1 MEDYD
6 FENENESD
14 SSSRGFGSA
23 LLNIVA
29 VILIVGACGV
39 VALLIFIVMTP
50 DNFLSDLLGTG
61 DASPS
66 PTLISVAEVPT
77 IAPTGTPVPTDE
89 PTMEIDIPATNTPIP
104 PPDSL
109 TRAVLSTPRPTM
121 TSTLAPTLPPNTA
134 TPTNTPTPT
143 DTATPG
149 PSPTVTNTRSPFP
162 FTKDLTSPQYLQ
174 NYANTAGCDW
184 MGVAGIVLDESGN
197 PVPHGEYVVHV
208 WDGGIDLRVVVGDA
222 PAYGPSGYE
231 QFLFNEPRFQE
242 NNVQMETR
250 SGTAVSQVYRLQT
263 RTSCNENLIR
273 FDFIQN
279 H

>member
-1 MEDYD
+1 MEDYEL
-6 FENENESD
+6 ENEGK

-29 VILIVGACGV
+29 VILLAGACGV
-39 VALLIFIVMTP
+39 VALLLFIVVMP

-61 DASPS
+61 DVEPT
-66 PTLISVAEVPT
+66 PTLISVAAVPT
-77 IAPTGTPVPTDE
+77 IPPTDTAVPTDE
-89 PTMEIDIPATNTPIP
+89 PTVAINIPATNTPLP
-104 PPDSL
+104 PLDAP
-109 TRAVLSTPRPTM
+109 TRVVINTPRPTM
-121 TSTLAPTLPPNTA
+121 TSTLAATLPPNTA

-149 PSPTVTNTRSPFP
+149 PTPTVTNTRSPFP

-174 NYANTAGCDW
+174 NYANNAGCDW
-184 MGVAGIVLDESGN
+184 MGIAGIVLDENGN

-208 WDGGIDLRVVVGDA
+208 WDSGIDLRVVVGDA

-242 NNVQMETR
+242 NNVQLETR

>member
-1 MEDYD
+1 MEDY
-6 FENENESD
+6 ELENESK

-29 VILIVGACGV
+29 VILIAGACGV
-39 VALLIFIVMTP
+39 VALLLFIVLMP
-50 DNFLSDLLGTG
+50 DNFLPDLLGTG
-61 DASPS
+61 DVEPT
-66 PTLISVAEVPT
+66 PTLISVAAVPT
-77 IAPTGTPVPTDE
+77 IPPTDTAVPTDE
-89 PTMEIDIPATNTPIP
+89 PTVAINIPATNTPLP
-104 PPDSL
+104 PLEAP
-109 TRAVLSTPRPTM
+109 TRVVINTPQPTM
-121 TSTLAPTLPPNTA
+121 TSTLAATLPPNTA

-149 PSPTVTNTRSPFP
+149 PTPTVTNTRSPFP

-174 NYANTAGCDW
+174 NYANNAGCDW
-184 MGVAGIVLDESGN
+184 MGIAGIVLDENGN

-208 WDGGIDLRVVVGDA
+208 WDSGIDLRVVVGDA

-242 NNVQMETR
+242 NNVQLETR